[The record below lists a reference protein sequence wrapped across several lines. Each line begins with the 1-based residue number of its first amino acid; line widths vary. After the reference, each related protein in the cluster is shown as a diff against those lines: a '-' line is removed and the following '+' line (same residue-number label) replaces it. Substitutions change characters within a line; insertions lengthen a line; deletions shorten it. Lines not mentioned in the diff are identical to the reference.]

1 MKRSRIARMFRVE
14 PGSKFR
20 VKDHTS
26 DFSRFK
32 DLRQAT
38 GAEIKSRAKV
48 HLQENL
54 EDLTHAQELLYA
66 NNNYSVLIVFQ
77 AMDAGGKDS
86 MIKHVMSGLNPQG
99 CQVFSFKRP
108 SVEELDHNF
117 LWRYSKCLPER
128 GRFGIFNRS
137 YYEEVLVVRV
147 HPELLRRQK
156 LPPESRGKH
165 VWRDRFEDINNFEK
179 HLARNGTL
187 VLKFFLNV
195 SKKEQKKR
203 FLERLTDPK
212 KHWKFEA
219 ADLDER
225 GFWDEYMKAFDDA
238 ITATSTP
245 WAPWYVIPADHKW
258 IARAL
263 VSAIVSH
270 DIEALDLKPPKVDK
284 QRLQQLQAARKR
296 LLAE

>member
-1 MKRSRIARMFRVE
+1 MKRSKIARMFRVE
-14 PGSKFR
+14 PGTKFR
-20 VKDHTS
+20 VRDHRT
-26 DFSRFK
+26 DISRFK
-32 DLRQAT
+32 DLQKAT
-38 GAEIKSRAKV
+38 GSEIKRRAKA
-48 HLQENL
+48 HLEENL
-54 EDLTHAQELLYA
+54 EDLTRVQELLYA
-66 NNNYSVLIVFQ
+66 NSTWSVLIVFQ

-108 SVEELDHNF
+108 SVEELSHNF

-128 GRFGIFNRS
+128 GHLGIFNRS

-147 HPELLRRQK
+147 HPDLLSRQR
-156 LPPESRGKH
+156 LPRAQQTKD
-165 VWRDRFEDINNFEK
+165 VWRDRFEDINSFER

-203 FLERLTDPK
+203 FLERLTERE

-219 ADLDER
+219 ADLNER
-225 GFWDEYMKAFDDA
+225 AFWNDYMKAFDAA

-245 WAPWYVIPADHKW
+245 WAPWYVIPADQKW
-258 IARAL
+258 VARAL
-263 VSAIVSH
+263 VSAIISH
-270 DIEALDLKPPKVDK
+270 AIDSLDLELPQVNK
-284 QRLQQLQAARKR
+284 QQIKELRAARR
-296 LLAE
+296 QLLAE